1 MTKFNRRAFMS
12 VAGIAAAET
21 ASSPLVSARSNRSGL
36 SIICPTRLSPTKLSA
51 GDAEVKGAT
60 PFGSKGAG
68 FDSLPPGNSSTRLSN
83 VRIPNEIS
91 LNGGN
96 FGLE

>member
-21 ASSPLVSARSNRSGL
+21 AFSPLVSARGNRSGL

-51 GDAEVKGAT
+51 GDAEVKGAA
-60 PFGSKGAG
+60 PSKGAG
-68 FDSLPPGNSSTRLSN
+68 FDSPPARQFIHSTL
-83 VRIPNEIS
+83 
-91 LNGGN
+91 
-96 FGLE
+96 